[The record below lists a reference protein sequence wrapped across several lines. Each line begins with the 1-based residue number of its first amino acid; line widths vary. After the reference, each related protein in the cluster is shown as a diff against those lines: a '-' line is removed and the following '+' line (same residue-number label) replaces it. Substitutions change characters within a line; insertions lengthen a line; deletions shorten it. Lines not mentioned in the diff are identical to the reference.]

1 MHGAPQV
8 AFSATIWKIKSRTSR
23 GISLPPARRRT
34 LHSRA
39 QYRRNPA
46 RCQPGTVSGATR

>member
-1 MHGAPQV
+1 MRGAPQV